1 MKYALILNS
10 SIIVKKPFFS
20 KDKIK
25 LEYGSNRIVSYEKG
39 FEALLD
45 KNIYKFFDDVILIDN
60 TISKAKHIPKNI
72 FKLLPSK
79 TILLLSK
86 NNTYGKQNKGAGM
99 LDSLNRHQES
109 FLKYDFIF
117 YFEPRLQVQ
126 TTNFIIDF
134 IKSSKNMFSIESPK
148 RVKTGYFGSKTE
160 DFIDFINSHSVDKL
174 INDNL
179 HIEQLMYDHYF
190 EKDTSF
196 TSEKLTLWKNYLSE
210 IYEKY

>member
-10 SIIVKKPFFS
+10 SIIVKKSFFS

-25 LEYGSNRIVSYEKG
+25 LEYGSNRIDSYEKG
-39 FEALLD
+39 FKALLEKD
-45 KNIYKFFDDVILIDN
+45 IYKFFDDVILIDN
-60 TISKAKHIPKNI
+60 TISEAKHIPKNI

-79 TILLLSK
+79 TILLLRNS
-86 NNTYGKQNKGAGM
+86 NTYGKQNKGAGM
-99 LDSLNRHQES
+99 LESLHIHQES

-117 YFEPRLQVQ
+117 YFEPRLQLQ
-126 TTNFIIDF
+126 TTNFILDF
-134 IKSSKNMFSIESPK
+134 TKSNKNMFSIESPK
-148 RVKTGYFGSKTE
+148 RVKTGYFGSKTS

-174 INDNL
+174 INENL
-179 HIEQLMYDHYF
+179 HIEQLMYDYYL

-196 TSEKLTLWKNYLSE
+196 TDEEVTLWKNYLSE